1 MKKNRIAHAV
11 WCACALQLAT
21 TVTPGIAHAQEWQPQ
36 LADAAARKPVDPIRI
51 TLPALPGAVLQRLAL
66 ELDDVDVTATVV
78 RQGNQIVF
86 TPPQP
91 LSFGDHQLR
100 LVEHGADGSITER
113 GLWKISVRK
122 TAAFREAS
130 LQGNVTINLV
140 RRIGDKNLASPEPD
154 KSQANGAAQLQGI
167 IADGNWKIT
176 AQLDLIANSQITQM
190 PRGAGHGHSDV
201 GNFLITGENGP
212 VIAKAG
218 HHSVGPDSLIMQGFT
233 RRGVSAG
240 LQSTDKA
247 HSATAF
253 SLRSQ
258 DVVGA
263 QEGFGVGDSENR
275 TDGLVITSR
284 PISSRRD
291 ALAVSVTALSGEG
304 PVAAGATGTGSAGDS
319 TIAAGRAAG
328 IIADG
333 NLLDRRMRL
342 RGEYAVTRYDF
353 DGSRGRDTDLDGAID
368 VNQAAEKDKAYAA
381 LVTWTPWT
389 NKMVNNKP
397 LAWNMGVENKRLGT
411 FFKSPANPLGVA
423 DRELV
428 RAFTGLNHAGFDAQ
442 LSLGR
447 ETDNVNDIALLPQ
460 TASLQTVVSLS
471 FTPQSSQVP
480 GPDGKT
486 PPPPWY
492 GQPTFNA
499 TMIML
504 DQDVDKAGATLTV
517 GPLNETRNTS
527 LTATFTYPTWSWSLS
542 HTRGENTNFI
552 NTAVDTQN
560 RMTQANANFRV
571 GEKLT
576 LGPTLQYNQIRE
588 SDPPAGITAKDTD
601 TTTAGLNLGY
611 TFTPKLNGNLGLNL
625 NKVKTTDN
633 SQHATTHDVTGSL
646 NWNLSQPQGAR
657 PGVTVSLE
665 GQLHD
670 VEDRIS
676 TANTVNNYQVFLKVA
691 VSWLPTL

>member
-1 MKKNRIAHAV
+1 MRKTPLAHAV
-11 WCACALQLAT
+11 WCACALQLALT
-21 TVTPGIAHAQEWQPQ
+21 AAPEMAQAQEWQPQ
-36 LADAAARKPVDPIRI
+36 LADAGTRKPADPIRI
-51 TLPALPGAVLQRLAL
+51 NLPQLQANVVQRLAL
-66 ELDDVDVTATVV
+66 ELDDVDVTQTVT
-78 RQGNQIVF
+78 RQDNQITF

-140 RRIGDKNLASPEPD
+140 SRVSDKNLTEPKPD
-154 KSQANGAAQLQGI
+154 KSQANGAAQLQGV

-176 AQLDLIANSQITQM
+176 AQMDLIANSQITQM

-201 GNFLITGENGP
+201 GNFLITGETGP

-218 HHSVGPDSLIMQGFT
+218 HHSVGPDSLIMQSFT
-233 RRGVSAG
+233 RRGVSVG
-240 LQSTDKA
+240 LQSGDKA
-247 HSATAF
+247 HTATGF

-284 PISSRRD
+284 PISTRRD
-291 ALAVSVTALSGEG
+291 ALAVSATVLSGEG
-304 PVAAGATGTGSAGDS
+304 PVSAGATGTGTAGDN

-328 IIADG
+328 FVADG

-353 DGSRGRDTDLDGAID
+353 DGSRGRDTDLNGTID
-368 VNQAAEKDKAYAA
+368 VNQDPEKDKAYAA
-381 LVTWTPWT
+381 LLTWTPWT

-397 LAWNMGVENKRLGT
+397 LAWNLGVENKRLGT

-428 RAFTGLNHAGFDAQ
+428 RTFTDVNYSGFTAQ

-460 TASLQTVVSLS
+460 TESLQTVVSLS
-471 FTPQSSQVP
+471 FTPQQAQVP

-492 GQPTFNA
+492 GQPTYNA
-499 TMIML
+499 TLIKL
-504 DQDVDKAGATLTV
+504 DQDVEKAGATLTT
-517 GPLNETRNTS
+517 GALNETQNVS
-527 LTATFTYPTWSWSLS
+527 LTATFSYPTWSWSLG
-542 HTRGENTNFI
+542 HTRGENTNFRQ
-552 NTAVDTQN
+552 TAVDTKN
-560 RMTQANANFRV
+560 NMTQLNANFRV

-576 LGPTLQYNQIRE
+576 LGPTLQYNQIKE
-588 SDPPAGITAKDTD
+588 SDAPTGITAKDTD
-601 TTTAGLNLGY
+601 TTTAGLNIGY
-611 TFTPKLNGNLGLNL
+611 QFTPKVNGNLGLNL

-633 SQHATTHDVTGSL
+633 SQQATTHDVTGSL
-646 NWNLSQPQGAR
+646 NWNLAQPQGAR

-670 VEDRIS
+670 VDDRITTS
-676 TANTVNNYQVFLKVA
+676 NTINTYQVFLKVA
-691 VSWLPTL
+691 ISWLPTL

>member
-11 WCACALQLAT
+11 WCACALHLAT
-21 TVTPGIAHAQEWQPQ
+21 TVAPGIAHAQEWQPL

-91 LSFGDHQLR
+91 LSFGDHLLR

-130 LQGNVTINLV
+130 LLGNVTVNLV
-140 RRIGDKNLASPEPD
+140 RRIADKNLVSPVPD
-154 KSQANGAAQLQGI
+154 KSQANGAAQLQGV
-167 IADGNWKIT
+167 IADGSWKISG
-176 AQLDLIANSQITQM
+176 QMDLIANSQITQM

-201 GNFLITGENGP
+201 GNFLFTGENGP

-218 HHSVGPDSLIMQGFT
+218 HHSVGPDSLIMQSFT
-233 RRGVSAG
+233 RRGVSVG
-240 LQSTDKA
+240 LQSGDKA
-247 HSATAF
+247 HSATGF

-263 QEGFGVGDSENR
+263 QEGFGIGDSENR

-291 ALAVSVTALSGEG
+291 ALAVSATVLSGEG
-304 PVAAGATGTGSAGDS
+304 PVAAGAAGTGSAGDN

-328 IIADG
+328 VVADG
-333 NLLDRRMRL
+333 NLLERRMRL

-353 DGSRGRDTDLDGAID
+353 DGSRGRDTDLNGTID
-368 VNQAAEKDKAYAA
+368 VNQAEEKDKAYAA
-381 LVTWTPWT
+381 LMTWTPWT
-389 NKMVNNKP
+389 NKMINNKP
-397 LAWNMGVENKRLGT
+397 LVWNMGAENKRLGT
-411 FFKSPANPLGVA
+411 YFKSPANPLGVA
-423 DRELV
+423 DRQLSRV
-428 RAFTGLNHAGFDAQ
+428 FTDVNYSGFVTQ

-460 TASLQTVVSLS
+460 TESLQTVVSLS
-471 FTPQSSQVP
+471 FTPQQAQVP
-480 GPDGKT
+480 GPDGKA

-499 TMIML
+499 TLIKL
-504 DQDVDKAGATLTV
+504 DQDVEKAGATLTT
-517 GPLNETRNTS
+517 GPLNETQNVS
-527 LTATFTYPTWSWSLS
+527 LTATFTYPTWSWSIG
-542 HTRGENTNFI
+542 HTRGENTNFRQ
-552 NTAVDTQN
+552 TAVDTEN
-560 RMTQANANFRV
+560 SLTQFNANFRV
-571 GEKLT
+571 GQKLT
-576 LGPTLQYNQIRE
+576 LGPTVQYNKIKE
-588 SDPPAGITAKDTD
+588 TDPPTGITAKDTD

-611 TFTPKLNGNLGLNL
+611 QFNPKLNGNLGLNL

-633 SQHATTHDVTGSL
+633 SQQATTHDVTGSL
-646 NWNLSQPQGAR
+646 NWNLAQPQGAR

-670 VEDRIS
+670 VDDRI
-676 TANTVNNYQVFLKVA
+676 TATNTINNYQIFLKIA

>member
-11 WCACALQLAT
+11 WCACALQLAM
-21 TVTPGIAHAQEWQPQ
+21 TVAPGIVHAQDWQPQ
-36 LADAAARKPVDPIRI
+36 LADAGARKPADPIRI
-51 TLPALPGAVLQRLAL
+51 NLPQLQANVLQRLAL
-66 ELDDVDVTATVV
+66 ELDDVDVTQTVA
-78 RQGNQIVF
+78 RQGNQLTF

-122 TAAFREAS
+122 TAAFRDAS
-130 LQGNVTINLV
+130 LQGNVTINIV
-140 RRIGDKNLASPEPD
+140 RRVADKNLAQPEPD
-154 KSQANGAAQLQGI
+154 KGQYTGAAQLQGV

-176 AQLDLIANSQITQM
+176 GQMDLIANHPESLM
-190 PRGAGHGHSDV
+190 PRGVGHGQVDV
-201 GNFLITGENGP
+201 GNFLFTGENGP

-218 HHSVGPDSLIMQGFT
+218 HHSVGPDSLIMQSFT
-233 RRGVSAG
+233 RRGVSVG
-240 LQSTDKA
+240 MQSNDKA
-247 HSATAF
+247 HSVTGF

-263 QEGFGVGDSENR
+263 QEGFGIGDSENR

-291 ALAVSVTALSGEG
+291 AMAVSATVLSGEG
-304 PVAAGATGTGSAGDS
+304 PAVAGATGTGTSGDS

-328 IIADG
+328 IVADG

-353 DGSRGRDTDLDGAID
+353 DGSKGRDTDLNGTID
-368 VNQAAEKDKAYAA
+368 VNQDAEKDKAYAA
-381 LVTWTPWT
+381 LMTWTPWT

-397 LAWNMGVENKRLGT
+397 LVWNMGVENKRLGT

-428 RAFTGLNHAGFDAQ
+428 RTFTDVNYSGFTAQ

-460 TASLQTVVSLS
+460 TESLQTVLSLS
-471 FTPQSSQVP
+471 FTPQQAQVP

-499 TMIML
+499 TLIKL
-504 DQDVDKAGATLTV
+504 DQDVEKAGATLTT
-517 GPLNETRNTS
+517 GALNETQNVS
-527 LTATFTYPTWSWSLS
+527 LTATFTYPTWSWSLG
-542 HTRGENTNFI
+542 HTRGENTNFRQ
-552 NTAVDTQN
+552 TAVDTKN
-560 RMTQANANFRV
+560 SMTQFNANFRV
-571 GEKLT
+571 GQKLT
-576 LGPTLQYNQIRE
+576 LGPTVQYNKIKE
-588 SDPPAGITAKDTD
+588 TDPPTGITAKDTD

-611 TFTPKLNGNLGLNL
+611 QFTPKLNGNLGLNL

-633 SQHATTHDVTGSL
+633 SQQATTHDATGSL
-646 NWNLSQPQGAR
+646 NWNLAQPQGAR

-670 VEDRIS
+670 VDDRI
-676 TANTVNNYQVFLKVA
+676 TTTNTINNYQVFLKVA